1 MSLPSEYYLV
11 LLKSV
16 NQTMWADRIL
26 KQKEIPH
33 KLIPIPRHLSH
44 DCGVCIR
51 LEHTYYEQA
60 RNEICGAIEDVRF
73 EPLVPS

>member
-1 MSLPSEYYLV
+1 MSLPAEYYLV

-16 NQTMWADRIL
+16 NQTMWAGRIL
-26 KQKEIPH
+26 KQKGIPH
-33 KLIPIPRHLSH
+33 KLIPMPRHLSH

-51 LEHTYYEQA
+51 LEHVHYERA

-73 EPLVPS
+73 EPLVPA

>member
-1 MSLPSEYYLV
+1 MSQSPPYKIV

-16 NQTMWADRIL
+16 NQTMWADKIL
-26 KQKEIPH
+26 KKKGIPH

-51 LEHTYYEQA
+51 VESEFSEQVNRELCA
-60 RNEICGAIEDVRF
+60 VIKDFQIV
-73 EPLVPS
+73 PLVPA

>member
-1 MSLPSEYYLV
+1 MSLPFEYYLV

-16 NQTMWADRIL
+16 NQTMWVDRIL
-26 KQKEIPH
+26 KQKGIPH
-33 KLIPIPRHLSH
+33 KLIPMPRHLSH

-51 LEHTYYEQA
+51 LELTHYEQA

-73 EPLVPS
+73 EPLVPA